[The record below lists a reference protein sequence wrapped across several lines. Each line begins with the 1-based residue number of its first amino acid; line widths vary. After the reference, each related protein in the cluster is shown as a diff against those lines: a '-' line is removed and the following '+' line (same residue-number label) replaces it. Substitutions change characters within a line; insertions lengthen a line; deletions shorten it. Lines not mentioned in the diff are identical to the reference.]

1 MALASTNERG
11 AARLL
16 PGTRRRRGALA
27 AHAEVGAEARA
38 SRSGRRTVR
47 IARSSSAR
55 SRAGGVPTESR
66 CCPTRAASVLG
77 QRGAAGERI
86 VGPISTARGDHAYL
100 VRPCPDR
107 RDPRALTGYDRAREV
122 TPSDTLVALVLREGR
137 AQGAEILFIERAEK
151 EGDPWSG
158 HMAFPGGR
166 VDSSG
171 ESPEQAAVRETLE
184 EVGLSLAGGER
195 LGRLDDLEG
204 RHAGRASGMVISAFV
219 YHLPE
224 PGALVRQE
232 ARCGGVLGRC
242 GRWSSRPAGAPRSTA
257 PGASS
262 SQASWSAARPAR
274 GRG

>member
-1 MALASTNERG
+1 VPRIDEIRRALSGYEPALAKRDSER
-11 AARLL
+11 
-16 PGTRRRRGALA
+16 
-27 AHAEVGAEARA
+27 HA
-38 SRSGRRTVR
+38 S
-47 IARSSSAR
+47 
-55 SRAGGVPTESR
+55 
-66 CCPTRAASVLG
+66 
-77 QRGAAGERI
+77 
-86 VGPISTARGDHAYL
+86 
-100 VRPCPDR
+100 
-107 RDPRALTGYDRAREV
+107 
-122 TPSDTLVALVLREGR
+122 VALVLREGR

-232 ARCGGVLGRC
+232 SEVREAFWVPVRTLVEPTRQVRRAFHGSGSFEFPGIVVGEPDRHVVWGLTYRFIEVFFRALGR
-242 GRWSSRPAGAPRSTA
+242 PLP
-257 PGASS
+257 
-262 SQASWSAARPAR
+262 SQWGEVEVALRDHLKQA
-274 GRG
+274 